1 MPISTPP
8 SGAPAGAIAY
18 MAANAVPTGWIKA
31 NGAAI
36 NRTTYAAL
44 FLVIGTTYGA
54 GNGSTT
60 FALPDLRGEFLRSLD
75 DGRGIDTGRGI
86 GAAQGHAIQ
95 NITGAFDLP
104 SNTGQFSAGATGI
117 FGQIA
122 GGGGTVI
129 SGVHPSAA
137 NRITFDA
144 SGQAQTASE
153 SRPRNIAMLACIKY

>member
-1 MPISTPP
+1 MPISNPP

-18 MAANAVPTGWIKA
+18 MAANAVPNGWIKA

-36 NRTTYAAL
+36 SRTTYPAL

-86 GAAQGHAIQ
+86 GAGQLDAIQDISGAFYMYPNNAAVVSGAQGVFSATAAPSTGIGG
-95 NITGAFDLP
+95 TGA
-104 SNTGQFSAGATGI
+104 AGTA
-117 FGQIA
+117 FQMNFNA
-122 GGGGTVI
+122 STV
-129 SGVHPSAA
+129 A
-137 NRITFDA
+137 R
-144 SGQAQTASE
+144 TAIE
-153 SRPRNIAMLACIKY
+153 TRPRNVALLACIKF